1 MAAPAVFESV
11 EQSLREVEAYL
22 DSEFFSRTGILE
34 DIFSHVGNYRGKMLR
49 PALMLLSA
57 RACGEVRPEHVPVA
71 ALIEV
76 MHTATLIHDD
86 ILDGAVL
93 RRRAETVN
101 QRFGNE
107 ASVLLGDLLF
117 SQTFV
122 YLSNMGLPEVN
133 QGFSDAAQEICEGE
147 LTHILRKFQLDL
159 SEPEYMKIVEMKTA
173 TLFAL
178 AGKLGA
184 LLAGGSE
191 QEIQAC
197 ERYGRSLGVAFQIID
212 DVIDVVGSE
221 GVAGKSLGM
230 DLVKGKV
237 TLPVIHFVN
246 NGHATD
252 GVLSM
257 FEGCTELGEEQVSR
271 LKALLDESGSVDYAR
286 NAAESEIRR
295 ARDHLKVLR
304 PSADTEALLSLTDSV
319 LDRGA

>member
-11 EQSLREVEAYL
+11 EQSLREVETYL
-22 DSEFFSRTGILE
+22 DREFFSRNGVLA
-34 DIFSHVGNYRGKMLR
+34 DIFSHVGQFRGKMLR
-49 PALMLLSA
+49 PALTLLSA

-122 YLSNMGLPEVN
+122 YLSNMGRPDVN
-133 QGFSDAAQEICEGE
+133 QAFSDAAQEICEGE
-147 LTHILRKFQLDL
+147 LTHILKKFQLDL
-159 SEPEYMKIVEMKTA
+159 SEADYMKIVEMKTA

-184 LLAGGSE
+184 HLGGGNQDE
-191 QEIQAC
+191 VRAC
-197 ERYGRSLGVAFQIID
+197 ERFGRSLGVAFQIID

-237 TLPVIHFVN
+237 TLPVIHF
-246 NGHATD
+246 A
-252 GVLSM
+252 
-257 FEGCTELGEEQVSR
+257 
-271 LKALLDESGSVDYAR
+271 AGSP
-286 NAAESEIRR
+286 
-295 ARDHLKVLR
+295 LR
-304 PSADTEALLSLTDSV
+304 
-319 LDRGA
+319 